1 MQKALDK
8 ILPAILSDEVQTA
21 LTRNMM
27 VREAMA
33 DYGIGLLVDFD
44 DEV

>member
-8 ILPAILSDEVQTA
+8 ILPAILSDETQTTS
-21 LTRNMM
+21 TRNIM

-33 DYGIGLLVDFD
+33 DYSSGLLVDFD
-44 DEV
+44 DEI